1 MPPARKSNK
10 LTRKE
15 LQQLKD
21 YGQLDPLGAM
31 GAENDLDELIS
42 KAISKNSHSRF
53 SGVIPTDSD
62 SRHRGGRGRGRGHGR
77 DRYRDRSTRSE
88 RGLMLSKS
96 QKSVR
101 PDAYTKLLKSLSSS
115 TNAPVKPSAAIV
127 SDNEDEDDDEEA
139 GSEDDGGELMEQ
151 SDDENGEVTDNGG
164 MSEGSD
170 DDDDD
175 TDDPGAGQRYE
186 VDEVDPDTD
195 GSDIDEDAHTD
206 SGPAGGSD
214 DVAEVYEAND
224 FMAAHFSD
232 DTSALM
238 NQKVAA
244 ASQKEYKQVPVN
256 DPALGL
262 GILSDIGD
270 DGLKEANPRPLKQR
284 LVKPFNKLNSRD
296 GFTDFQRGL
305 FNWMDQY
312 RDVVYANRS
321 FERDDDITTV
331 YTLHAMNHVMKARE
345 RERKNNAKLSKAHA
359 SGTDAGELRD
369 RGFTRPRVLI
379 LTPFR
384 NTAYKIVK
392 KILKLASSDDVANT
406 ARIDKEYGPGE
417 DDDSENKAYKRKPA
431 DFKQTFAGNID
442 DSFRIGMKF
451 HFNSVKPYA
460 DFYRADIIVASPI
473 GLRMTTG
480 SERGDRKDFDF
491 LSSIEMVIVD
501 QCDVLLMQNWDHVL
515 QIFDCMNRTPKKDHG
530 CDFSRVHNWLLEG
543 MAEYRRQTIMISEY
557 MTPEIQA
564 VFNNNCRSIEG
575 KVRFKPAMQGAVTDV
590 VAQVPQVF
598 KRLNIKRLATAADD
612 RFVHFT
618 ENMLPEL
625 EKSAANDKHTLIF
638 VSSYFDFVRIRNHCR
653 DRGFSFAAISE
664 YSTRTE
670 AMHARM
676 DFYKGDLQFIIYS
689 ERAHFYHRYP
699 IKGIHH
705 MIFYSLPDHPVY
717 YSELVSLML
726 TSNDETASSAQLTCT
741 AVYTKYDQLKLERIV
756 GTRLAP
762 QLLTGERSQFTFA

>member
-31 GAENDLDELIS
+31 GAENELDELIS
-42 KAISKNSHSRF
+42 KAISKSSHGRF
-53 SGVIPTDSD
+53 SGVIPSDSD
-62 SRHRGGRGRGRGHGR
+62 SRHRSGRGRGR
-77 DRYRDRSTRSE
+77 DRFRDRSTRLE
-88 RGLMLSKS
+88 RGPALSKS
-96 QKSVR
+96 QKGVR

-115 TNAPVKPSAAIV
+115 ANAPIMTPAPIV
-127 SDNEDEDDDEEA
+127 SDDEDDN
-139 GSEDDGGELMEQ
+139 ELMEQ
-151 SDDENGEVTDNGG
+151 SDDDAIDDDNDVND
-164 MSEGSD
+164 MSESSVNSD
-170 DDDDD
+170 
-175 TDDPGAGQRYE
+175 GADEATEDQSYE
-186 VDEVDPDTD
+186 VDEVDRDAD
-195 GSDIDEDAHTD
+195 DSDIDDKAHDD
-206 SGPAGGSD
+206 SGPTTGSEEF
-214 DVAEVYEAND
+214 AEVYEAHD
-224 FMAAHFSD
+224 FMGAHFSD
-232 DTSALM
+232 EASALM

-244 ASQKEYKQVPVN
+244 ATQKEYNHVTVN
-256 DPALGL
+256 DPVLGP
-262 GILSDIGD
+262 GILYDIGD
-270 DGLKEANPRPLKQR
+270 GGLKEENPRPLKQR
-284 LVKPFNKLNSRD
+284 LVKPFNKLNNRD

-345 RERKNNAKLSKAHA
+345 RERKNNVKLSKAHA

-392 KILKLASSDDVANT
+392 KILKLASSDEVSNT

-417 DDDSENKAYKRKPA
+417 EDDSENKTYARKPV
-431 DFKQTFAGNID
+431 DFQQTFAGNID

-515 QIFDCMNRTPKKDHG
+515 QIFNCMNRTPKKDHG

-543 MAEYRRQTIMISEY
+543 MAEYRRQTILISEY

-564 VFNNNCRSIEG
+564 IFNNNCRSIEG
-575 KVRFKPAMQGAVTDV
+575 KVRFKPVMQGAVTDV

-598 KRLNIKRLATAADD
+598 KRLNVKRLATAADD

-625 EKSAANDKHTLIF
+625 EKSAAKDKHTLIF

-705 MIFYSLPDHPVY
+705 MLFYSLPDHPLY

-741 AVYTKYDQLKLERIV
+741 AIYTKYDQLKLERIV
-756 GTRLAP
+756 GTSLAP

>member
-42 KAISKNSHSRF
+42 KAISKSSHGRF
-53 SGVIPTDSD
+53 SGMVPADSD
-62 SRHRGGRGRGRGHGR
+62 SRYRGGRGRGHGR
-77 DRYRDRSTRSE
+77 HRHRDRSSRSD
-88 RGLMLSKS
+88 RDLMLNKS
-96 QKSVR
+96 RKSAR

-115 TNAPVKPSAAIV
+115 TNAPAKPSAAIV
-127 SDNEDEDDDEEA
+127 SDDDDDDS
-139 GSEDDGGELMEQ
+139 GSEDGGDVLMEQ
-151 SDDENGEVTDNGG
+151 SDDDNDEAIDDNG

-170 DDDDD
+170 DADADQ
-175 TDDPGAGQRYE
+175 GYE
-186 VDEVDPDTD
+186 VDEVDRDTG
-195 GSDIDEDAHTD
+195 GSDIDEEAHTD
-206 SGPAGGSD
+206 YEPTAGSD
-214 DVAEVYEAND
+214 DIAEVYEAND

-232 DTSALM
+232 DTSGLM

-256 DPALGL
+256 DPVLGS
-262 GILSDIGD
+262 GVLSDIGD
-270 DGLKEANPRPLKQR
+270 GGLKEANPRPLKQR
-284 LVKPFNKLNSRD
+284 LVKPFNKLNNRD

-345 RERKNNAKLSKAHA
+345 RERRNNVKLSKAHA

-392 KILKLASSDDVANT
+392 KILKLASSDDASNT

-417 DDDSENKAYKRKPA
+417 DDDSENKTYKRKPA
-431 DFKQTFAGNID
+431 DFQHTFAGNID

-530 CDFSRVHNWLLEG
+530 CDFSRVYNWLLEG

-564 VFNNNCRSIEG
+564 IFNNNCRSIEG
-575 KVRFKPAMQGAVTDV
+575 KVRFKPFMKGAVTDV

-598 KRLNIKRLATAADD
+598 KRLNVKRLATAADD

-625 EKSAANDKHTLIF
+625 EKAAANDKHTLIF

-705 MIFYSLPDHPVY
+705 MIFYSLPDHPIY

-726 TSNDETASSAQLTCT
+726 TSNDETASPDQLTCT
-741 AVYTKYDQLKLERIV
+741 AIYTKYDQLKLERIV